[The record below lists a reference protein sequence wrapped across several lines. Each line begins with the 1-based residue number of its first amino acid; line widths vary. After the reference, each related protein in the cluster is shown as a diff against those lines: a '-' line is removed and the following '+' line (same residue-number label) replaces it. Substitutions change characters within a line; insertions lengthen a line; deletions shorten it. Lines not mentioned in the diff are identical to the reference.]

1 MVKYALFLTFSSSRP
16 CEVELSVNS
25 SKFFS
30 MLPFQKQPML
40 RKDLQSI
47 CLDHLLWIAQIKKD
61 PIHKQIIKTKDA
73 LTNEDYLNLEEA
85 FETAL
90 DKRKFLMKSLFGD
103 THSTNTF

>member
-1 MVKYALFLTFSSSRP
+1 MI
-16 CEVELSVNS
+16 
-25 SKFFS
+25 
-30 MLPFQKQPML
+30 

-47 CLDHLLWIAQIKKD
+47 CLDHLLWIAQIQRD

-73 LTNEDYLNLEEA
+73 LVNEDYLNLEEA

-90 DKRKFLMKSLFGD
+90 DKRKFLMKRLFGD